1 MTLPK
6 SNSKARYLRSLPF
19 PELTFIPASERPR
32 SLLDQGRPEALAE
45 SGAGT
50 NRISYVHDA
59 SFTDACFRS
68 AVVGHELRPDRDVGI
83 VGIVGDDHVELEFAA
98 RLGVYPL
105 RSGEDHREYV
115 RERALAEIDLPDRR
129 HHLEFAESLRD

>member
-6 SNSKARYLRSLPF
+6 SNSKARYRRSLPF

-45 SGAGT
+45 S
-50 NRISYVHDA
+50 
-59 SFTDACFRS
+59 DACFRS
-68 AVVGHELRPDRDVGI
+68 AIVGHELRPDRDVGI

-115 RERALAEIDLPDRR
+115 RERALAE
-129 HHLEFAESLRD
+129 